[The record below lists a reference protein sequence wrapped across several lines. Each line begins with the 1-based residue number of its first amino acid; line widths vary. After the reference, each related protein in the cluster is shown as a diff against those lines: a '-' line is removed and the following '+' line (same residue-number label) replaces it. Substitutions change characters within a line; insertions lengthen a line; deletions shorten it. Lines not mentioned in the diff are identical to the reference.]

1 MPHMSHKNSRSRART
16 AAGFPPP
23 FTLYPSQKSVGH
35 VGHVGRPAK
44 SLGNPRPTA
53 ENACGACGALRLA
66 VLPGMRVP
74 ERAGAQ
80 GAKGCTVTASLA
92 ARQSSC
98 AAIGKM
104 EFLRIIDPVLYRP
117 LTDGD
122 CRERTTLSAHLCP
135 SSPGEE
141 RGGREGDLIGFDGRN
156 EAHSKG
162 PRSSP
167 LAASHSEASPR
178 KWTAPTDPLR
188 GQRPD
193 GGRHQHG
200 QSTK

>member
-1 MPHMSHKNSRSRART
+1 MTSLLPARRS
-16 AAGFPPP
+16 
-23 FTLYPSQKSVGH
+23 SW
-35 VGHVGRPAK
+35 
-44 SLGNPRPTA
+44 
-53 ENACGACGALRLA
+53 
-66 VLPGMRVP
+66 
-74 ERAGAQ
+74 
-80 GAKGCTVTASLA
+80 
-92 ARQSSC
+92 
-98 AAIGKM
+98 AAIAIA
-104 EFLRIIDPVLYRP
+104 EPLRIIDPLRHHP
-117 LTDGD
+117 ISDGD
-122 CRERTTLSAHLCP
+122 CQERTTFSAHLCP